1 MFRIFPWIFRIYH
14 SFKMQNTSILLGESI
29 FKKYYGARAL
39 PHALTSRNLWSIRHI
54 ELRNLRW
61 RSGVSFLVILE
72 HFLKTSDIFR
82 STCRMMTIE
91 RALDSPD
98 PNACFKYPE
107 RIHIMPRKFSTALW
121 SRERP
126 FKKWR
131 SSEYSASFWTKLN
144 FILTKSTI
152 GCV

>member
-1 MFRIFPWIFRIYH
+1 MESTSQLSNAVSHVPVRPLDQKLQPVVKKNTLEDVLSRERNILVNMIQSACFHRKLN
-14 SFKMQNTSILLGESI
+14 FKPSQKIPT
-29 FKKYYGARAL
+29 
-39 PHALTSRNLWSIRHI
+39 HHI

-107 RIHIMPRKFSTALW
+107 RIHIMFQKFSTAL
-121 SRERP
+121 
-126 FKKWR
+126 
-131 SSEYSASFWTKLN
+131 
-144 FILTKSTI
+144 
-152 GCV
+152 